1 MILKLEI
8 IYLSTILYNIKISHI
23 IEMSKIATF
32 KKWNG
37 NRLIF
42 LKHVRRL
49 F

>member
-8 IYLSTILYNIKISHI
+8 MSTILYNIKKSHI
-23 IEMSKIATF
+23 IEMPKIAIF

-37 NRLIF
+37 NRLIL